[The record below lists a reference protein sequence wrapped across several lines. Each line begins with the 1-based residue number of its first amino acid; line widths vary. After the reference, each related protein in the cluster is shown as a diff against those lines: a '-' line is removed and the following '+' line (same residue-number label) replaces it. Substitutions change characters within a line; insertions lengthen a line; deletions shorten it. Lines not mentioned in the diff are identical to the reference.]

1 MRIALTFL
9 MAGLLGSLGCS
20 NSGPNVTSAASMTS
34 AELKQM
40 VQSKLS
46 SDPQLTQVDVSADAD
61 SNQVTLS
68 GSVASEQARSDAV
81 DMAKST
87 RPNMQV
93 VDKIDVKPPEISRNE
108 YTSDMAREAREKA
121 KSAGDRIGQSI
132 DDAWIYSKVK
142 TKLASNSTTPALQIN
157 VDVTRNV
164 VTLRGNVDSET
175 VKQEAERVARD
186 TDGVKEVRNLLRV
199 KA

>member
-1 MRIALTFL
+1 MRIALTIL

-81 DMAKST
+81 DMARSI
-87 RPNMQV
+87 RPNVQV

-108 YTSDMAREAREKA
+108 YTSEMAREAREKA
-121 KSAGDRIGQSI
+121 KSAGDRISESI
-132 DDAWIYSKVK
+132 NDAWIYSKVK
-142 TKLASNSTTPALQIN
+142 AKLAGNSTTPALQIN

-175 VKQEAERVARD
+175 VKEEAERVARN
-186 TDGVKEVRNLLRV
+186 TGGVKEVRNLLRV